1 MAEKVLAPETRTV
14 TSPIEMREE
23 SGVPKLGGYA
33 ATFNQLYDL
42 GPFREK
48 IDPAAFT
55 RTGIPRLGETAPA
68 GSLPDVRL
76 LIDHE
81 GQPLARTKSGT
92 LRLYTDDIGLR
103 VEADLD
109 PTDPDVQRL
118 APKMRRGDL
127 DQMSFAFRV
136 PAGGDAWSDDYSER
150 TLREI
155 NLQGGDVSVV
165 TYPANP
171 ATSVSMRALDLVA
184 AKTVFVETMMRE
196 ARAGKA
202 ISADNMSKLQAV
214 LASLAEVDAHLD
226 AADVGLDAAMSTLA
240 DDLGVTNPDPADPDD
255 MGQANSGRP
264 LGLALAVARRLGI

>member
-55 RTGIPRLGETAPA
+55 RTLEGA
-68 GSLPDVRL
+68 PDVRL

-92 LRLYTDDIGLR
+92 LRLSVDTVGLR
-103 VEADLD
+103 VDADLD
-109 PTDPDVQRL
+109 PSDPDVQRL

-196 ARAGKA
+196 VRAGKA

-240 DDLGVTNPDPADPDD
+240 DDLGVPNPDPADPDD

>member
-1 MAEKVLAPETRTV
+1 MADKVLAPETRTV
-14 TSPIEMREE
+14 TAPIEMREE
-23 SGVPKLGGYA
+23 GGVPKLSGYA

-48 IDPAAFT
+48 IDAAAFN
-55 RTGIPRLGETAPA
+55 RTLETN
-68 GSLPDVRL
+68 PDVRL

-92 LRLYTDDIGLR
+92 LRLYSDGTGLR
-103 VEADLD
+103 AEADLD

-118 APKMRRGDL
+118 MPKMRRGDL

-136 PAGGDAWSDDYSER
+136 PAGGDSWSDDYSER

-171 ATSVSMRALDLVA
+171 ATSVSLRALDLVA
-184 AKTVFVETMMRE
+184 AKTVFVETLMRE
-196 ARAGKA
+196 ARAGRA
-202 ISADNMSKLQAV
+202 ISAENMAKLQAV
-214 LASLAEVDAHLD
+214 LASLADVDAALD
-226 AADVGLDAAMSTLA
+226 AADVGLDGALATMSEVM
-240 DDLGVTNPDPADPDD
+240 GVPNPDPANPDD
-255 MGQANSGRP
+255 TGQANSHRP
-264 LGLALAVARRLGI
+264 LGLALATARRLGIAG

>member
-14 TSPIEMREE
+14 TSPIELREDA
-23 SGVPKLGGYA
+23 GVPKLSGYA

-55 RTGIPRLGETAPA
+55 RTLEGA
-68 GSLPDVRL
+68 PDVRL

-92 LRLYTDDIGLR
+92 LRLSVDNIGLR
-103 VEADLD
+103 IDANLD

-118 APKMRRGDL
+118 SPKMRRGDL

-171 ATSVSMRALDLVA
+171 ATTVTMRALDLIA

-196 ARAGKA
+196 ARAGKV
-202 ISADNMSKLQAV
+202 ISAGNMAKLQTV
-214 LASLAEVDAHLD
+214 LASLADVDAHLD
-226 AADVGLDAAMSTLA
+226 AADLGLDAAMTTLA
-240 DDLGVTNPDPADPDD
+240 ADLGVTNPDPADQMD
-255 MGQANSGRP
+255 MGQANSRP